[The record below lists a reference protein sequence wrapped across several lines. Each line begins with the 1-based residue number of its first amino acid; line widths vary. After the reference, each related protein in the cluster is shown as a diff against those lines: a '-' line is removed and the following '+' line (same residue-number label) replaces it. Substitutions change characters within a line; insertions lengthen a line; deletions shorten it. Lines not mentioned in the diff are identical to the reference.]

1 MGNLCINFGG
11 GGGITSDDVTTTR
24 DTVLAGFKTLMTDS
38 NDEPVEGAIP
48 VYSGNVKAE
57 QVYLDD
63 NKVTFGTPYGYSRFN
78 NSSND
83 MRSYKTYGELAAAI
97 GLTSN
102 KVAVNN
108 SILGIAGTYKG
119 LGNVTAAQVL
129 SGYTFSSS
137 SISNGTGTLSI
148 SSVVSFRVA
157 QYSSYTVIAS
167 WANPS
172 KGPWSGLRVICKQG
186 GYPSNVNDGTLF
198 YEGSGTSR
206 TVTLAGGTWYFRAWN
221 YITTNFGR
229 MYGGYVDGGSI
240 NNVIVHGQQVF
251 TFSGTFT
258 IPTGITSID
267 LFGVGGGGGGNTY
280 QSSGD
285 TASAGGGGGGSGY
298 TATVSGLSVSAGQ
311 VLSINIGAGGAGGVT
326 TNRKPWEI
334 ARGKDGGNTTISRNG
349 TVLLTAKGGIA
360 SDSPYFGQYI
370 YGGSG
375 GSGGG
380 MASNYPRQCDG
391 GSDGNDCGPNH
402 NHNNGYGQHTTT
414 RAFGESSNTLYA
426 GGGGAGNWD
435 GSYGKGGAGGGGNGG
450 DWTNDVTSSGTA
462 GTGGGGGGVCE
473 RHWHDAGAGGSG
485 IVIIRW

>member
-1 MGNLCINFGG
+1 MGNICINFGG
-11 GGGITSDDVTTTR
+11 GGGISSDDVTTTR
-24 DTVLAGFKTLMTDS
+24 DTVLTGYKTLMTDS

-48 VYSGNVKAE
+48 VHSGNVKAE

-63 NKVTFGTPYGYSRFN
+63 NKVTFGAPYGYSRFN

-83 MRSYKTYGELAAAI
+83 MRSYRTYGELAAAI

-102 KVAVNN
+102 KVAINN

-148 SSVVSFRVA
+148 SSVVSFKVA

-172 KGPWSGLRVICKQG
+172 RGPWSGLRVICKQG

-198 YEGSGTSR
+198 YEGSGTSGM
-206 TVTLAGGTWYFRAWN
+206 VTLAGGVWYFRAWN
-221 YITTNFGR
+221 YITTNYGR
-229 MYGGYVDGGSI
+229 MYGSYIDGGSI

-251 TFSGTFT
+251 TSSGTFSV
-258 IPTGITSID
+258 PVGVTSVDI
-267 LFGVGGGGGGNTY
+267 FGVGGGSGGNSNNTVNND
-280 QSSGD
+280 G
-285 TASAGGGGGGSGY
+285 AHPGGGGGGSGY
-298 TATVSGLSVSAGQ
+298 TTTIKGVSVSSGQ
-311 VLSINIGAGGAGGVT
+311 VLNVSIGSGGAGGVFT
-326 TNRKPWEI
+326 GRKPWDVM
-334 ARGKDGGNTTISRNG
+334 AGSRGGDTTVTRSG
-349 TVLLTAKGGIA
+349 TTLQMAKGGVSYA
-360 SDSPYFGQYI
+360 TYSA
-370 YGGSG
+370 GGSG

-380 MASNYPRQCDG
+380 AGYDYPRDLEG
-391 GSDGNDCGPNH
+391 GSDGSNGGSSGHYNV
-402 NHNNGYGQHTTT
+402 GYGQHTTT

-426 GGGGAGNWD
+426 GGGGGGTDEGARG
-435 GSYGKGGAGGGGNGG
+435 GTGGAGGGGNGMG
-450 DWTNDVTSSGTA
+450 GSQSVTAGVS
-462 GTGGGGGGVCE
+462 GTGGGGGG
-473 RHWHDAGAGGSG
+473 AGNYTNGCSGASG